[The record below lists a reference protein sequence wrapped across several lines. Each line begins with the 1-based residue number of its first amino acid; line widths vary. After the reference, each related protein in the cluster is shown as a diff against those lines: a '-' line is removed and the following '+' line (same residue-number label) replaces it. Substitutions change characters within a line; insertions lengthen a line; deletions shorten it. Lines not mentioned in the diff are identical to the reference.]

1 MKLQVALTAAGYDL
15 STPDG
20 SYGPQ
25 TSAAVRSFQADQ
37 GLSPT
42 GEVDETLF
50 NLALSEA
57 AKAPAC
63 TPATIR
69 AAVGQ
74 LPNGTHWDD
83 SRSAPRCASGWAIA
97 KAPEDDEGAIGLQPA
112 RGFLM
117 RVRGDHWAIEVSNW
131 IVDYSTPSFATGS
144 ALSPLRFSELFGGK
158 GWPGH
163 VSSAAEVVRYLMVE
177 APDQGINE
185 LNELAAS
192 VWLDSAGMDIWKDW
206 QIYGDGSLVSCVS
219 EPAANVYF
227 SRGHWECIWQ
237 SEIATY
243 VISINKVLTTATMA
257 IRH

>member
-1 MKLQVALTAAGYDL
+1 MQLQVALTAAGYDL

-69 AAVGQ
+69 AAIGQ

-83 SRSAPRCASGWAIA
+83 SKPRCAPGWALA
-97 KAPEDDEGAIGLQPA
+97 QAPEDDGGDSILRPA
-112 RGFLM
+112 RDFLM
-117 RVRGDHWAIEVSNW
+117 RVRGDHWAIEVSNR
-131 IVDYSTPSFATGS
+131 IGEYATPSFVTGS

-163 VSSAAEVVRYLMVE
+163 VTSAAEVVRYLMVE
-177 APDQGINE
+177 APDQGTGS

-192 VWLDSAGMDIWKDW
+192 VWLDSAGMGVWMDW

-219 EPAANVYF
+219 EPAANAYF

-243 VISINKVLTTATMA
+243 VISINKALTTATMA

>member
-69 AAVGQ
+69 AAIGQ

-83 SRSAPRCASGWAIA
+83 SKPRCAPGWALA
-97 KAPEDDEGAIGLQPA
+97 EAPEDDGGDSILRPA
-112 RGFLM
+112 RDFLM
-117 RVRGDHWAIEVSNW
+117 RVRGDHWAIEVSNR
-131 IVDYSTPSFATGS
+131 IGEYATPSFATGS

-163 VSSAAEVVRYLMVE
+163 VTSAAEVVRYLMVE
-177 APDQGINE
+177 APDQGTGS
-185 LNELAAS
+185 LDQLAAS
-192 VWLDSAGMDIWKDW
+192 VWLDSAGMDVWGTWWLDD
-206 QIYGDGSLVSCVS
+206 GLGSLVSCVS
-219 EPAANVYF
+219 EPAANAYF

-243 VISINKVLTTATMA
+243 VISINKALATATMA
-257 IRH
+257 IQH

>member
-69 AAVGQ
+69 AAIGQ

-83 SRSAPRCASGWAIA
+83 SKPRCAPGWALVEV
-97 KAPEDDEGAIGLQPA
+97 PTDEGPPFA

-131 IVDYSTPSFATGS
+131 INYFEPGFAAGS
-144 ALSPLRFSELFGGK
+144 ALSPLRFSELFGSN

-163 VSSAAEVVRYLMVE
+163 VSSAADVVHFLMANVWDTGTISLPE
-177 APDQGINE
+177 NPPT
-185 LNELAAS
+185 
-192 VWLDSAGMDIWKDW
+192 VWLDSAGMDVWDHF
-206 QIYGDGSLVSCVS
+206 QMDDGLGSLVSCVS

-257 IRH
+257 IQH